1 MDTSKQQDQPSAAKI
16 MKALTTHDFLNFG
29 LGHIAYVR
37 QQMDNDGMVW
47 GVYAADGTPIAL
59 HESAEE
65 AVSAVRFDD
74 LKPVRV
80 H

>member
-1 MDTSKQQDQPSAAKI
+1 MNASKHDQSSAARI
-16 MKALTTHDFLNFG
+16 MKALTVQDFLNFG

-37 QQMDNDGMVW
+37 QQDMGDGVIW
-47 GVYAADGTPIAL
+47 AVYAADGTPLAS
-59 HESAEE
+59 HETAEE
-65 AVSAVRFDD
+65 AVSAVRYED